1 MKRETFMAS
10 LALIST
16 AFDRKISEPLIEGYW
31 IALRDLTDEE
41 LAVATKRALS
51 ECTFMPVPAELL
63 GLAGRARSLD
73 ADVAQA
79 WQTVRGAIDKH
90 DYIVASI
97 DFGQLVNAVIR
108 NLGGWD
114 TLCRATLPELDN
126 PGWLRKR
133 FDEVYRALAPTN
145 HTALAG
151 EPLRGALP
159 ERFGGAGNVVVSIG
173 GKTPAKRIANGEPS
187 AGHGIACVL
196 AAEKSL

>member
-73 ADVAQA
+73 ADAAQA
-79 WQTVRGAIDKH
+79 WQAVRSAIDKH
-90 DYIVASI
+90 DYLVATI

-114 TLCRATLPELDN
+114 TLCRASLSELDN

-133 FDEVYRALAPTN
+133 FDELYRTLAPTN
-145 HTALAG
+145 HAALAG

-173 GKTPAKRIANGEPS
+173 GKTPAKRITNGEPNS
-187 AGHGIACVL
+187 GHGIAGIL